1 MLKIIAIV
9 VVATIIGIVAMNFI
23 PTLSGGGGGGD
34 PTQVVDD
41 PK

>member
-23 PTLSGGGGGGD
+23 PALSGGGGRSLVYVEKGLF
-34 PTQVVDD
+34 
-41 PK
+41 